1 MGIKNRL
8 QVRVNDELVLDAGT
22 CEQTSEPSGPA
33 WIIRPPAT
41 TLFHQ
46 VLAYLR
52 EKPDP
57 AKRPSGSMVR
67 REGVAAAALVLRW
80 GSYLAVL
87 LDHDNPVWPEVT
99 TPSTSRISDEEMAR
113 INIEASAALADWI
126 DLYRADRG
134 GREYEQ
140 LVNRAVA
147 YLPMPKKTSRMKVTE
162 VAALAEPG
170 LASKLVDAFRA
181 SHASRLER
189 VRADVERHPSRVL
202 ANAFVN
208 TAWRNGPA
216 ESIHAGGY
224 RGYPIEQRRMTPA
237 EERELMAFASER
249 LAQAMSVCL
258 LLTMEQPPRSWVDQV
273 LPYGLAEQLLITP
286 SSWTLTE
293 ESREV
298 RLPR

>member
-1 MGIKNRL
+1 MDVKKRL
-8 QVRVNDELVLDAGT
+8 QVRVNDELMLDAGS
-22 CEQTSEPSGPA
+22 CEATSEPTGPA
-33 WIIRPPAT
+33 WIIQPPAT
-41 TLFHQ
+41 TMFRQ

-57 AKRPSGSMVR
+57 PTRPSGSMVG

-87 LDHDNPVWPEVT
+87 LDHEKPVWPEVNSPT
-99 TPSTSRISDEEMAR
+99 TSRISDEEMAR
-113 INIEASAALADWI
+113 INIEASAALAEWI

-134 GREYEQ
+134 ERAYEQ

-147 YLPMPKKTSRMKVTE
+147 YLPMPRKTSRMKATE
-162 VAALAEPG
+162 VAALAERG
-170 LASKLVDAFRA
+170 IAAQFVEAFRA
-181 SHASRLER
+181 SQAPRVER

-208 TAWRNGPA
+208 TARRNGPV
-216 ESIHAGGY
+216 ESIHAGDYQGH
-224 RGYPIEQRRMTPA
+224 PTEQRRTTLA
-237 EERELMAFASER
+237 EERGLMAFASER

-258 LLTMEQPPRSWVDQV
+258 LFSVEEPPRAWVDQV
-273 LPYGLAEQLLITP
+273 LPYGLAEALLITP
-286 SSWTLTE
+286 SRWSLTDV
-293 ESREV
+293 SRDV